1 MAISFT
7 EIPASLLVPG
17 QYQEIDSSLAG
28 SVSDVKRALMIGTMS
43 ASGTATAGKAVQV
56 RSADKAK
63 KLFGNGSPAAVMAEE
78 FLSHNTTEELYVLP
92 IAEPDAGLKWNRSF
106 VIAASNAQAGS
117 VSITING
124 AEINAAVS
132 DGATA
137 SAVASAITAAI
148 NGEENCPVEA
158 EVVEDSENNRI
169 SVKLTSVVKGVTG
182 NYNTVFIAL
191 AASGVTVTAQE
202 AVKGTLSPDIKTPL
216 KNLGA
221 VRYHYIASDFTDGVN
236 LKALANELDDRY
248 TALRQIDGRCFV
260 ALSGELGDS
269 DTADTMLYAAQSIN
283 CPHIVLVPRGKSVQ
297 HPAVWSAAWC
307 AVLARRLADD
317 PAANT
322 TDIEIDD
329 LEADEFGFDDRQTML
344 ANGICTYRLDSTGT
358 VLVERAVTSYTE
370 NSDGARDTSYLDIQ
384 VVETVSAIRTKIN
397 QEARKRFKTW
407 KLAKTEENFG
417 AGSKVMTPGVWRS
430 FLAELYQSYFIQE
443 VQWCQDFESYKDSI
457 IVEVKA
463 GSKTRLEYRHRP
475 VLIGQFYVGA
485 GLNQFQ

>member
-7 EIPASLLVPG
+7 EIPEALLVPG
-17 QYQEIDSSLAG
+17 QYQEIDNSLAG

-43 ASGTATAGKAVQV
+43 ASGTAAAGKAVQV

-63 KLFGNGSPAAVMAEE
+63 KLFGNGSPAAIMAEE

-92 IAEPDAGLKWNRSF
+92 IAEPSAGQKWNKSF
-106 VIAASNAQAGS
+106 VVVASNTAAGS
-117 VSITING
+117 VFITING
-124 AEINAAVS
+124 KKINAAVS

-158 EVVEDSENNRI
+158 EVVEDGENNRI

-182 NYNTVFIAL
+182 NYNKVEITS
-191 AASGVTVTAQE
+191 AASGVSITGQD
-202 AVKGTLSPDIKTPL
+202 AVLGTLSPDIETPL
-216 KNLGA
+216 KNLGS
-221 VRYHYIASDFTDGVN
+221 VRYHYLACEFTDSAN
-236 LKALANELDDRY
+236 LKALANELNDRY
-248 TALRQIDGRCFV
+248 TALRQIDGRCFISLTGEV
-260 ALSGELGDS
+260 GDTDTSG
-269 DTADTMLYAAQSIN
+269 TMLYAAQSIN
-283 CPHIVLVPRGKSVQ
+283 CPHIVSVPRGNAVQ
-297 HPAVWSAAWC
+297 HPCVWAAAWC
-307 AVLARRLADD
+307 AVLSRRLSDD

-329 LEADEFGFDDRQTML
+329 LTVDEFSFDDRQSLL
-344 ANGICTYRLDSTGT
+344 AAGISTYRLDSTGT
-358 VLVERAVTSYTE
+358 VLVERVVTSYTE

-443 VQWCQDFESYKDSI
+443 VQWCQGFESYKDSI
-457 IVEVKA
+457 IVEVKSD
-463 GSKTRLEYRHRP
+463 SKTRLEYRHRP
-475 VLIGQFYVGA
+475 VLIGQFYIGA
-485 GLNQFQ
+485 GLNQFM

>member
-1 MAISFT
+1 MAISFS

-28 SVSDVKRALMIGTMS
+28 SVSDVKKALMIGTMS
-43 ASGTATAGKAVQV
+43 ASGSATAGKAVQI

-63 KLFGNGSPAAVMAEE
+63 KLFGNGSPAAIMAEE

-92 IAEPDAGLKWNRSF
+92 VAEPDAGLKWNRSF
-106 VIAASNAQAGS
+106 VVAAKDAQAGS
-117 VSITING
+117 VQITVNG
-124 AEINAAVS
+124 KEINAAVS
-132 DGATA
+132 GGASA
-137 SAVASAITAAI
+137 SAVASAITATI

-158 EVVEDSENNRI
+158 EVVENSENNKI
-169 SVKLTSVVKGVTG
+169 SVKLTAVVKGITG
-182 NYNTVFIAL
+182 NYNTVSITS
-191 AASGVTVTAQE
+191 AASGVTITAE
-202 AVKGTLSPDIKTPL
+202 NAVLGTLSPEIEQPL
-216 KNLGA
+216 TDLGA
-221 VRYHYIASDFTDGVN
+221 ARYHYLASEFSDTKN

-260 ALSGELGDS
+260 AISGEIGDS
-269 DTADTMLYAAQSIN
+269 DTEDTMLYAAQSVN
-283 CPHIVLVPRGKSVQ
+283 SPHVVLVPRGNSVQ
-297 HPAVWSAAWC
+297 HPALWAAAWC
-307 AVLARRLADD
+307 AVLSRRLADD

-322 TDIEIDD
+322 TDVEIDD
-329 LEADEFGFDDRQTML
+329 LIADEYSFEDRQTML
-344 ANGICTYRLDSTGT
+344 ENGICTYRLDSTGT
-358 VLVERAVTSYTE
+358 LLVERAVTSHTE
-370 NSDGARDTSYLDIQ
+370 NPDGARDTSYLDIQ

-417 AGSKVMTPGVWRS
+417 AGSKVMTPGIWRS

-443 VQWCQDFESYKDSI
+443 AQWCQDFDSYKDSI
-457 IVEVKA
+457 FVEIKSD
-463 GSKTRLEYRHRP
+463 SKTRLEYRHRP